1 MDLRPTNPNYLTDEE
16 LMAIAAGADRTKPLG
31 LVNHVRKIGETTVF
45 AVRSPIT
52 GDAHRDN
59 ANELCRFGVGELT
72 AGFSSG
78 KFTPLQVAQAT
89 LARAEQVQER
99 FNAFSLIDKTESGSS
114 RRRQCQCAVPRHR

>member
-1 MDLRPTNPNYLTDEE
+1 MPENIVGERRRDRRALDRLDCDQQWSANCLPREAVFIGGLCVTLNLSERRVSSSTLNPLVEMDLRPTNPNYLTDEE

-59 ANELCRFGVGELT
+59 D
-72 AGFSSG
+72 
-78 KFTPLQVAQAT
+78 
-89 LARAEQVQER
+89 EQT
-99 FNAFSLIDKTESGSS
+99 IS
-114 RRRQCQCAVPRHR
+114 R